1 MSVLRLLKR
10 FITLF
15 LLGLVLVAMLQAQ
28 SYAAD
33 GDQLTA
39 PERWVLSQIEQ
50 GNPADLHQGFGQES
64 KPRLRAAFLEKLLT
78 NGFSNLRIP
87 RQGVQISN
95 AVIDGPLN
103 LEYTVI
109 DHLLR
114 LNDCT
119 FPEAVTFKE
128 SHFKKDLSISNGKFL
143 QPANFKGIKIDGS
156 IFCNHTIFEAESVWR
171 DAKIGKELH
180 ADGAEF
186 RSLAGK
192 ADFCGI
198 EVGTSAFFKSAQFH
212 GPVLFDLIHIGR
224 EFDAE
229 NAEFFSE
236 AETANFNSMKVD
248 QHALFTSTKFHGQV
262 DFVLARVG
270 LQFCLDKAEFLS
282 LVKVADFRNLK
293 VGGTIFFRDAKFHG
307 PVKFELADIGLNLR
321 ATGIKF
327 LNQCQPQDF
336 SKIKVGHKVFWDGAM
351 VCCNL
356 DLSYGDFYDLEITGI
371 QTGGKEGPPTS
382 VDLPTLNLRGTVVQ
396 RDLKIAHARI
406 GDLDA
411 SHLQVKGTMQFNQVE
426 IVTSADFRRSAFQTL
441 AFDDVKLPKVD
452 IKTQVYKVYL
462 GDLTYNSLS
471 IDKPDSADYSP
482 KDYEA
487 LRNLV
492 ETSPFNTQSYVQ
504 LEAFLKRLGRD
515 KWANEVFIRMHDRDL
530 AEKMPWWS
538 VRRWLEW
545 FFWGKL
551 AGYGRAPY
559 RVFFVSLSLIGLGAL
574 LFDPCHLKVG
584 RPSDG
589 KVYKSVAIRFLIS
602 LDRFLPIDLGLVK
615 YWNSKGS
622 HFLVWL
628 YFHLEQILGWILI
641 PIALASIYSQIK

>member
-1 MSVLRLLKR
+1 MLWLVLLFVLR
-10 FITLF
+10 
-15 LLGLVLVAMLQAQ
+15 AQ
-28 SYAAD
+28 SYAANT
-33 GDQLTA
+33 GAGQLTE

-50 GNPADLHQGFGQES
+50 GHPADLQGFGQET
-64 KPRLRAAFLEKLLT
+64 KRRLRAAFLEKLLT

-87 RQGVQISN
+87 RQGVQISH
-95 AVIDGPLN
+95 AVIEGPLN
-103 LEYTVI
+103 LEYITI

-114 LNDCT
+114 LDDCT
-119 FPEAVTFKE
+119 FPDAVTFKE
-128 SHFKKDLSISNGKFL
+128 SHFKKDLSITNGKFL

-156 IFCNHTIFEAESVWR
+156 VFCNHTLFEAESVWR
-171 DAKIGKELH
+171 DAKISKELH
-180 ADGAEF
+180 ADGAGF
-186 RSLAGK
+186 RSPTGK
-192 ADFCGI
+192 ADFCGM
-198 EVGTSAFFKSAQFH
+198 EVGTSAFFKSAQFQ

-248 QHALFTSTKFHGQV
+248 QHALFTSTKFHGPV

-270 LQFCLDKAEFLS
+270 LQFCLDKAEFLNP
-282 LVKVADFRNLK
+282 VKVADFRNLK
-293 VGGTIFFRDAKFHG
+293 VGGTIFFRGAQFHG

-336 SKIKVGHKVFWDGAM
+336 SKMKVGHKVFWDGAL
-351 VCCNL
+351 VCGNL
-356 DLSYGDFYDLEITGI
+356 DLSYGDFYDLEISGTPIDGRK
-371 QTGGKEGPPTS
+371 GLEKS
-382 VDLPTLNLRGTVVQ
+382 VNLPALNLRGTLVQ
-396 RDLKIAHARI
+396 RELKIAHARI
-406 GDLDA
+406 MVLDA
-411 SHLQVKGTMQFNQVE
+411 SHMQVKGPAQFTNVE
-426 IVTSADFRRSAFQTL
+426 IVTSADFRRSAFQGL
-441 AFDDVKLPKVD
+441 AFKEVRFPEPDKSTH
-452 IKTQVYKVYL
+452 IRKVYL
-462 GDLTYNSLS
+462 TDLSYNGIS
-471 IDKPDSADYSP
+471 IDKIDDADYSP
-482 KDYEA
+482 KDYQA

-584 RPSDG
+584 RPTDG

-622 HFLVWL
+622 HFLIWL